1 MGFTAEFYIGLL
13 ERRSEN
19 YEERGGRQVDEF
31 DTGRAEQNETGIVV
45 CSLEA

>member
-19 YEERGGRQVDEF
+19 YEEPCARQVNEF
-31 DTGRAEQNETGIVV
+31 DTGRAE
-45 CSLEA
+45 